1 MQQSA
6 SKKRRSSL
14 AQLLVTEG
22 AVKVGVLAERY
33 GVSTETIRK
42 DLLEL
47 EKQGLIRKSHGKAVP
62 FNSLRELE
70 RPFENKIAEHTDA
83 KSKIAQAALTLIP
96 EGGVVILDAGSTNYL
111 LAKLLFLHEGLTIF
125 TNSLNCAQALLNSR
139 NDVYMLGG
147 KLRGISLASVGSWG
161 VNNLDGVTADIAF
174 IGTDGFYS
182 SSGPCTASYE
192 EAELKK
198 RMVMRSHTSVVL
210 SDSSKFEL
218 SGLFKFCEWSDVDYL
233 ITDSDAPEKAT
244 EELSSQLSI
253 IKA

>member
-1 MQQSA
+1 MQPNA
-6 SKKRRSSL
+6 SRKRRSNL

-22 AVKVGVLAERY
+22 AIKVGVLAERF

-47 EKQGLIRKSHGKAVP
+47 EKQGVIQKRHGKAVP
-62 FNSLRELE
+62 FNSLLELE
-70 RPFENKIAEHTDA
+70 RPFERKVAEHTDA
-83 KSKIAQAALTLIP
+83 KSRIAQAALELIP
-96 EGGVVILDAGSTNYL
+96 DEGVIILDAGSTNFL

-125 TNSLNCAQALLNSR
+125 TNSLNCAQALLNSK
-139 NDVYMLGG
+139 NEVYLLGG
-147 KLRGISLASVGSWG
+147 KLRGISLASVGAWG
-161 VNNLDGVTADIAF
+161 VNNLEGIRADIAF
-174 IGTDGFYS
+174 VGADGFNS

-198 RMVMRSHTSVVL
+198 HMVRRSQTSVVL

-218 SGLFKFCEWSDVDYL
+218 TGLFKYCEWTEVDYL
-233 ITDSDAPEKAT
+233 ITDTGVRESDIET
-244 EELSSQLSI
+244 LSQSVTI